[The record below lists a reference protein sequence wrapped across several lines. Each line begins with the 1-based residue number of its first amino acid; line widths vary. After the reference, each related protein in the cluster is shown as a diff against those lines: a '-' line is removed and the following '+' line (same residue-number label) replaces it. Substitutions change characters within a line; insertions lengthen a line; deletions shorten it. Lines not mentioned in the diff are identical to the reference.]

1 MTDGF
6 PRLLPSTLRMV
17 AWEVTRRCNLAC
29 VHCRASSLLGPYE
42 GELDTA
48 ACLRLI
54 DDIAAFS
61 APVIILTGGEPLL
74 REDIFEIAAYG
85 DGQGLRMVMATNG
98 TLVTEETARRML
110 ASGIK
115 RVSVSID
122 GPDVASHD
130 AFRCVPGA
138 FEGALAGIEAMK
150 RAGMPFQINT
160 TITRANLPSIGAI
173 HNMVLGL
180 GAAAHHI
187 FLLVPTGRGREMS
200 EQALSPQDY
209 ERTLE
214 WFYERSLTCP
224 MELKATC
231 APHYYRIFH
240 QKGGNRRGEATTKME
255 TGHPLHTMTRGCL
268 GGSAFCFI
276 SHTGQ
281 VQPCGYLEIDC
292 GQIKERRFED
302 IWKTSTVFQE
312 LRNLGCYRGKCGRCE
327 FVRVCG
333 GCRARAYELTGDYLA
348 EEPLCAYEP
357 KDRSHTGG
365 RH

>member
-1 MTDGF
+1 
-6 PRLLPSTLRMV
+6 
-17 AWEVTRRCNLAC
+17 
-29 VHCRASSLLGPYE
+29 
-42 GELDTA
+42 
-48 ACLRLI
+48 
-54 DDIAAFS
+54 
-61 APVIILTGGEPLL
+61 
-74 REDIFEIAAYG
+74 
-85 DGQGLRMVMATNG
+85 MVMATNG
-98 TLVTEETARRML
+98 TLVTDETARRML

-122 GPDVASHD
+122 GPDAESHD

-173 HNMVLGL
+173 HDMVLGL

-214 WFYERSLTCP
+214 WFYERSLSCA

-240 QKGGNRRGEATTKME
+240 QKGGNRREGSAIQTG
-255 TGHPLHTMTRGCL
+255 TGHPLNTMTRGCL
-268 GGSAFCFI
+268 GGIAFCFI

-292 GQIKERRFED
+292 GQIKANRFED

-312 LRNLGCYRGKCGRCE
+312 LRDLSCYKGKCGRCE
-327 FVRVCG
+327 LIGYAAAVAPGPMKR
-333 GCRARAYELTGDYLA
+333 TGDYLE

-357 KDRSHTGG
+357 KNRSHTGG